1 MNFIKERLNYVI
13 IFFAAVAI
21 IACLFP
27 FATVSTTTNKITT
40 SMAMFFLNLDGSGS
54 SPIGIVVALI
64 LIAII
69 ILSFFRNRIPKLL
82 VSIFLLSVSALGIT
96 AYYIFN
102 IRGIASS
109 VTSASE
115 DVKLGFGCY
124 SIVLCLLVIIGISG
138 YDLFSR
144 YKKGKKEEVKNV
156 PENNDL
162 QTVMPSMENAIV
174 QPTTA
179 IPQQENLQPSNDVS
193 TMPQPENLQ
202 PSTIPLQEKIPSTDA
217 PAAIEQSLYF
227 ANPEE
232 PAEVTVPPLVPEVDT
247 TNNVE
252 NNDVTTDINEFGE
265 QLMNSNV
272 PVTNRFFQVPTTVPV
287 ETTET
292 DNNMAIFN
300 QTMDNNSV
308 LGSEISNNQ
317 IPTTVPIENSEA
329 NIFNNSNLV
338 VDSNNTQSSEQNNIF
353 NQMPI
358 NNEMNSTDAPVETNI
373 FNNQP
378 INESKDEIEV
388 LDIFDEPTTNNNSN
402 FDNDEFKY

>member
-1 MNFIKERLNYVI
+1 
-13 IFFAAVAI
+13 
-21 IACLFP
+21 
-27 FATVSTTTNKITT
+27 
-40 SMAMFFLNLDGSGS
+40 
-54 SPIGIVVALI
+54 
-64 LIAII
+64 
-69 ILSFFRNRIPKLL
+69 
-82 VSIFLLSVSALGIT
+82 
-96 AYYIFN
+96 
-102 IRGIASS
+102 
-109 VTSASE
+109 
-115 DVKLGFGCY
+115 
-124 SIVLCLLVIIGISG
+124 
-138 YDLFSR
+138 
-144 YKKGKKEEVKNV
+144 
-156 PENNDL
+156 
-162 QTVMPSMENAIV
+162 
-174 QPTTA
+174 
-179 IPQQENLQPSNDVS
+179 
-193 TMPQPENLQ
+193 
-202 PSTIPLQEKIPSTDA
+202 
-217 PAAIEQSLYF
+217 
-227 ANPEE
+227 
-232 PAEVTVPPLVPEVDT
+232 
-247 TNNVE
+247 
-252 NNDVTTDINEFGE
+252 
-265 QLMNSNV
+265 MNSNV